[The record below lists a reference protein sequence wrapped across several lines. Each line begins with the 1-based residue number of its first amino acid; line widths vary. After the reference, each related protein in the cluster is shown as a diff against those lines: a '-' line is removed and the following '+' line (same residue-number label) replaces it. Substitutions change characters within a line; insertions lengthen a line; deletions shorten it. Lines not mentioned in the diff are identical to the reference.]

1 MQRGEVW
8 LVNLDPADGT
18 EVRKTR
24 PAVIVSNDFMNR
36 NSGRVTVVPVTS
48 SISKLFPVESPVEVQ
63 GRTGKTMC
71 DQIRAVDKSRLLKLM
86 AVLSTRESA
95 DLDHA
100 ISVAL
105 GLPL

>member
-8 LVNLDPADGT
+8 LVNLDPAVGT
-18 EVRKTR
+18 EVKKTR
-24 PAVIVSNDFMNR
+24 PAVIVSNDFVNR
-36 NSGRVTVVPVTS
+36 SSGRVTVVPVTS
-48 SISKLFPVESPVEVQ
+48 SISKLFPVESLVEVQ
-63 GRTGKTMC
+63 GRTAKTMC

-95 DLDHA
+95 DLDHSLA
-100 ISVAL
+100 VAL

>member
-8 LVNLDPADGT
+8 LVNLDPAVGT
-18 EVRKTR
+18 EVQKTR

-48 SISKLFPVESPVEVQ
+48 SISKLFPVESQVEVQ

-100 ISVAL
+100 IAVAL